1 MGRLFQELKT
11 DFKLTILWSIAGLGL
26 LVLLLETSAP
36 WLMNWPD
43 SFQLPLTSWVGDAL
57 GAGLET
63 VKPLARAF
71 SGLMSYPMRW
81 TNMLFVSAP
90 WSLTLG
96 IVTALAWYVGGWR
109 LALLSLVGLGFVLG
123 SGYWIKGMNTLALVS
138 VSVPLALLLGLA
150 FGILAHK
157 VQPIKSA
164 LQAVLD
170 IMQTIP
176 TFAYL
181 TPLLLLFGFGPVVGL
196 IASAIYATPPMARN
210 VILGLER
217 VDPEIKDAAIM
228 SGATAFQR
236 LFFVELPAAKSQI
249 IVGVNQCLMASL
261 SMVIIA
267 AVTGGFDDIGW
278 EVLFTMR
285 KAQFGQSLLAGLVI
299 VVFAILIDRISA
311 ALSQE
316 RTEHNWRIAFFI
328 AAAGISVSLIGLGP
342 VSNPEDLHLLEPV
355 AAAVDARQGVFT
367 AENGASL
374 DAVKNSIVFY
384 TMLPLRIG
392 LDGAVLVFTWGFQ
405 WTTAHSVW
413 FFAIAL
419 VLALVLVS
427 RGAFKAA
434 ALLIIVS
441 IVLETGIAEL
451 P

>member
-36 WLMNWPD
+36 WLVNWPD

-81 TNMLFVSAP
+81 TNILFVSAP

-236 LFFVELPAAKSQI
+236 LFSWSSP
-249 IVGVNQCLMASL
+249 
-261 SMVIIA
+261 
-267 AVTGGFDDIGW
+267 
-278 EVLFTMR
+278 
-285 KAQFGQSLLAGLVI
+285 
-299 VVFAILIDRISA
+299 
-311 ALSQE
+311 
-316 RTEHNWRIAFFI
+316 
-328 AAAGISVSLIGLGP
+328 
-342 VSNPEDLHLLEPV
+342 
-355 AAAVDARQGVFT
+355 
-367 AENGASL
+367 
-374 DAVKNSIVFY
+374 
-384 TMLPLRIG
+384 PLRAK
-392 LDGAVLVFTWGFQ
+392 LW
-405 WTTAHSVW
+405 SV
-413 FFAIAL
+413 
-419 VLALVLVS
+419 
-427 RGAFKAA
+427 
-434 ALLIIVS
+434 
-441 IVLETGIAEL
+441 
-451 P
+451 